1 MRKFRTTRLFVLV
14 TGCFL
19 VRPDDQPGISATQ
32 PEEYQGDSR
41 VSYNWK
47 ESRTGLKAGRVQEIL
62 PSEVGEPRPSIF
74 DWEKPA
80 IVHADMDMGKSPCFS
95 WDQDCLWGA
104 SQDRNV
110 VITSFMLSS
119 GVWFENQVERMPAT
133 EFNVEPRAHFE
144 SISQGLQHRMELS
157 PFQNMGQAV
166 QEAKKALTNEWVGL
180 GPTCIFPIYF

>member
-95 WDQDCLWGA
+95 
-104 SQDRNV
+104 
-110 VITSFMLSS
+110 
-119 GVWFENQVERMPAT
+119 
-133 EFNVEPRAHFE
+133 
-144 SISQGLQHRMELS
+144 
-157 PFQNMGQAV
+157 
-166 QEAKKALTNEWVGL
+166 
-180 GPTCIFPIYF
+180 